1 MKMQT
6 TPNSP
11 IIHIHTHFEI
21 STHLWKTAILV
32 SVSLSASLV
41 QTNKAIEILR
51 AHFTL
56 HAFCQKILGSST
68 VFIQLTVCHWKLCH
82 INKFPNHFAAMHTY
96 VGIGLASS
104 HFINTKWHRK
114 KFQLNLFVS
123 YLFRALNI
131 QVHFIRIRCC
141 LYTFDFRPFHFFV
154 WGCVCVCFGWSSSL
168 YYVSWIPK
176 AKMNVSLI
184 SHHRNVNIR
193 IHNFFS
199 ATNENSHSFHF
210 DSGWVFRGDTP
221 FSYRKIVGTL
231 NGEA

>member
-1 MKMQT
+1 M
-6 TPNSP
+6 
-11 IIHIHTHFEI
+11 HI
-21 STHLWKTAILV
+21 
-32 SVSLSASLV
+32 SLY
-41 QTNKAIEILR
+41 
-51 AHFTL
+51 TL
-56 HAFCQKILGSST
+56 YAKKILGSST

-154 WGCVCVCFGWSSSL
+154 WGCVCASVGALHSITCHEFPKQKWMSL
-168 YYVSWIPK
+168 WFHIIVMLTFAFTI
-176 AKMNVSLI
+176 
-184 SHHRNVNIR
+184 
-193 IHNFFS
+193 FFS

>member
-56 HAFCQKILGSST
+56 HALCQKILGSST

-154 WGCVCVCFGWSSSL
+154 WGCVCASVGALHSITCHEFPKQKWMSL
-168 YYVSWIPK
+168 W
-176 AKMNVSLI
+176 
-184 SHHRNVNIR
+184 
-193 IHNFFS
+193 
-199 ATNENSHSFHF
+199 FHI
-210 DSGWVFRGDTP
+210 
-221 FSYRKIVGTL
+221 IVM
-231 NGEA
+231 